1 MEERD
6 YVLLEEKSLILSSIF
21 EEIKESQIDSVQIVC
36 KVIYRV

>member
-1 MEERD
+1 MDESD

-21 EEIKESQIDSVQIVC
+21 KEIKDSKIDSIQIIC